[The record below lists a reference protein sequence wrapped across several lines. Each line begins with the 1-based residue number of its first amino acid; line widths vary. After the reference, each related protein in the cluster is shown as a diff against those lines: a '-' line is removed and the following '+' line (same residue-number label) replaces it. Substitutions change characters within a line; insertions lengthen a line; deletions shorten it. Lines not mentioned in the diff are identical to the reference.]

1 MSLGADFLLPKASAV
16 QADQS
21 LRGTPRDAS
30 QSGFADVY
38 AQAREGGEGPLAE
51 SSVASVAQAVPIQA
65 AIDQQALAGLG
76 NELPGSELPGGE
88 LPGSEL
94 PLTDEAL
101 LLEPEDVSLES
112 LMLFGRES
120 APAAATP
127 SETLA
132 SAEQLAPVTEQD
144 LPVDATLDTRTP
156 EAEQP
161 LMAASQMMASATASA
176 GLAQQAAASAAG
188 VRSATANLTETR
200 GAPRVQ
206 PELNLASVAETELA
220 AEGEQDFTEAL
231 RTSLAATAGS
241 AAQASAESPDSP
253 VNPLTQAV
261 QQANAAQREA
271 AANALQQPLSMRQPG
286 MSEAV
291 VERVMWLSSQNLK
304 SAEIQLDPAELGRL
318 EIRISLNQEQ
328 TQISFASPHASV
340 REALEGQMYR
350 LREMF
355 SQQGLDQFDVN
366 VSDQSLARGDRQAD
380 ERGAAG
386 LAVGDSEA
394 DDAVDSETLIASTPL
409 ENGRGLVDFYA

>member
-51 SSVASVAQAVPIQA
+51 SSLASVAQAVPIQA
-65 AIDQQALAGLG
+65 AIGEQALAGPG
-76 NELPGSELPGGE
+76 NE

-112 LMLFGRES
+112 LMLFGRDS
-120 APAAATP
+120 APAAAAP

-220 AEGEQDFTEAL
+220 ADGEQDFTEAL

>member
-21 LRGTPRDAS
+21 VRGTPRGAS

-120 APAAATP
+120 APAAAAP

>member
-21 LRGTPRDAS
+21 LRGTPRGAS

-51 SSVASVAQAVPIQA
+51 SGAPVQP
-65 AIDQQALAGLG
+65 AIGEQALAGPG
-76 NELPGSELPGGE
+76 NE

-120 APAAATP
+120 APAAAAP

-220 AEGEQDFTEAL
+220 ADGEQDFTEAL

-386 LAVGDSEA
+386 LAGGDSEA

>member
-38 AQAREGGEGPLAE
+38 AQAREGSEGPLAE
-51 SSVASVAQAVPIQA
+51 SGAPVQP
-65 AIDQQALAGLG
+65 AIGEQALAG
-76 NELPGSELPGGE
+76 PGSELPGGE

-112 LMLFGRES
+112 LMLFGRDS
-120 APAAATP
+120 APAAAAP

-156 EAEQP
+156 EPEQP
-161 LMAASQMMASATASA
+161 LMAASQMMASA
-176 GLAQQAAASAAG
+176 GLVQQAATSAAG
-188 VRSATANLTETR
+188 VRSATASLTETR
-200 GAPRVQ
+200 GAPRQQALQ

-220 AEGEQDFTEAL
+220 ADGEQDFTEAL
-231 RTSLAATAGS
+231 RTSLAATAGG
-241 AAQASAESPDSP
+241 AAQASTESPDSP

-340 REALEGQMYR
+340 REALEGQMHR
-350 LREMF
+350 LRDMF
-355 SQQGLDQFDVN
+355 AQQGLDQFDVN
-366 VSDQSLARGDRQAD
+366 VSDQSLARGERQAD
-380 ERGAAG
+380 ERGASG
-386 LAVGDSEA
+386 LAGGGAEA
-394 DDAVDSETLIASTPL
+394 EDGLDAEGLIATTPL

>member
-16 QADQS
+16 QAEQN

-38 AQAREGGEGPLAE
+38 AQAREGGERPLAE
-51 SSVASVAQAVPIQA
+51 SSGAPLGQAAQIQA
-65 AIDQQALAGLG
+65 ANDEQALAGLG
-76 NELPGSELPGGE
+76 NE

-112 LMLFGRES
+112 LMLFGREG
-120 APAAATP
+120 AAAS
-127 SETLA
+127 SEALASGEQPVPVTDQELPADPTLA
-132 SAEQLAPVTEQD
+132 TQAPEPD
-144 LPVDATLDTRTP
+144 
-156 EAEQP
+156 QP
-161 LMAASQMMASATASA
+161 LAAEAVASQMMASAMPAA
-176 GLAQQAAASAAG
+176 GVAQQAAASAAG
-188 VRSATANLTETR
+188 VRSATGNLSETR
-200 GAPRVQ
+200 GATRQPPVQ
-206 PELNLASVAETELA
+206 PELNLATAAEAELA
-220 AEGEQDFTEAL
+220 ADGEQEFTEAL

-241 AAQASAESPDSP
+241 AAQVSADSPDSP

-291 VERVMWLSSQNLK
+291 VERVMWLSSQNLR

-340 REALEGQMYR
+340 REALEGQMFR

-380 ERGAAG
+380 ERDAAG
-386 LAVGDSEA
+386 LAAGNGDG
-394 DDAVDSETLIASTPL
+394 DTGDGVDSETLMASTPL